1 MRKLTKIQ
9 HVSKRINN
17 ILSYLDTE
25 KRTKT
30 RLIVTHIFPN
40 SYLSNLEMLDDFDII
55 DKINGSKCN
64 NIEQFRKLAKIL
76 VITRGDKGSS
86 IYSGENSFE
95 FPSKRVKSLSTIG
108 AGDIF
113 ATVFSHTFF
122 HSKNISFAAQL
133 ANEIA
138 AKSTMYRGLK
148 SINSDVFR
156 IAMKRK

>member
-55 DKINGSKCN
+55 DKINGNKCN
-64 NIEQFRKLAKIL
+64 NIEQFRKHIL
-76 VITRGDKGSS
+76 QVRRNSKGKYIELETELNKKVI
-86 IYSGENSFE
+86 
-95 FPSKRVKSLSTIG
+95 L
-108 AGDIF
+108 DISDIVSEE
-113 ATVFSHTFF
+113 A
-122 HSKNISFAAQL
+122 SFAETYKYPISKTFL
-133 ANEIA
+133 KLKRMNTGKKTKKNSTPKKLKMSK
-138 AKSTMYRGLK
+138 KSK
-148 SINSDVFR
+148 
-156 IAMKRK
+156 